1 MFYVL
6 ALVSGY
12 LVGLLSLLSRAISVC
27 LQLSRRLVVLSVDYV
42 LNTIVMGS
50 TTIHSPIIVPISTTY
65 GRVLQQYNIADWN
78 TFQNIEYLAMTF
90 QPTSRII
97 C

>member
-12 LVGLLSLLSRAISVC
+12 FVGLLSLLSRAISVC
-27 LQLSRRLVVLSVDYV
+27 LQLSRRLVGLSVDYV

-50 TTIHSPIIVPISTTY
+50 TTIHSPIIVTIYTTY
-65 GRVLQQYNIADWN
+65 
-78 TFQNIEYLAMTF
+78 
-90 QPTSRII
+90 I